1 MRCSKRF
8 IGELGQGLGLFG
20 VDEIQAVPPA
30 SCSVSKS
37 RVTQDCLRIDR
48 ETNLILAVFEWSMG
62 ASQICY
68 SQMRASQM
76 CASQMCS
83 S

>member
-37 RVTQDCLRIDR
+37 RVTQDCL
-48 ETNLILAVFEWSMG
+48 
-62 ASQICY
+62 
-68 SQMRASQM
+68 
-76 CASQMCS
+76 
-83 S
+83 